1 MITRTITL
9 QLPDDIYRRLERMA
23 EATHQPL
30 EEVVVQTI
38 QGNLPPS
45 VDDLPADLQ
54 GEMAALQ
61 NVNDEALW
69 AIAKET
75 LPIDQWR
82 RHQALLRKNGSR
94 GLSDKEREELSQLR
108 HMADRLVLRRSYAL
122 ALLKWRGHTL
132 PAA

>member
-1 MITRTITL
+1 MTTPPITL
-9 QLPDDIYRRLERMA
+9 QLPEDIWHRLERMA

-30 EEVVVQTI
+30 EEVLVQSI

-61 NVNDEALW
+61 DVNDDALW

-75 LPIDQWR
+75 LPKDQWR
-82 RHQALLRKNGSR
+82 RHQVLLGKNSSR
-94 GLSDKEREELSQLR
+94 GLTEAQRVELSQLR
-108 HMADRLVLRRSYAL
+108 HMTDRLVLRRSYAL

-132 PAA
+132 PAP